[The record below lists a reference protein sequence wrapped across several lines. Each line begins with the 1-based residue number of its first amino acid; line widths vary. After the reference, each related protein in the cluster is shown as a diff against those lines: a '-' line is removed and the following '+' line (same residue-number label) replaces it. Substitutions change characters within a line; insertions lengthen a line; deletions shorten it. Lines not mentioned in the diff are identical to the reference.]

1 MRRIIGRPYL
11 TVCRCPAAGCLDGRT
26 PRCSHPP
33 SQELWEGV
41 KGEDVQEVTDLCNYT
56 DLSQPRTVSTLW
68 AMVRTVRSAR
78 QDWIT
83 CKIVVVKN
91 RELFETVAVKK
102 STQKKLSDIML
113 ADMESDS
120 IAFDQSAC
128 QYPHIDIDIFQKC
141 RYIDN

>member
-1 MRRIIGRPYL
+1 MWSIFPLCLSYHSIDRTSEQHLLSHVVKAEETKYHKLWVAVYHLLVANLLNLKTSFRMRRIIGRPYL
-11 TVCRCPAAGCLDGRT
+11 TVCRCPAAECLGGRT

-56 DLSQPRTVSTLW
+56 DLSQPRTVSTLC

-83 CKIVVVKN
+83 WKIVV
-91 RELFETVAVKK
+91 
-102 STQKKLSDIML
+102 
-113 ADMESDS
+113 
-120 IAFDQSAC
+120 
-128 QYPHIDIDIFQKC
+128 
-141 RYIDN
+141 